1 MTINNY
7 FVIMISNILFIRS
20 EVLILSEFNQNND
33 RNVNQNNFFNPS
45 GVNPY
50 YPNNPYSYPP
60 QQRPV
65 LKKTAYVCSLLSF
78 VLGISSTLTVVFFTM
93 CLCIDALSSSDSP
106 VLSVIGFIFTFVF
119 APIPS
124 LVFGIIGLVQSKH
137 VFIQHA
143 ADKARVFSIIGIIL
157 SVLCCIS
164 FVVFC
169 VVAMYGLNSVYS

>member
-1 MTINNY
+1 MTVNNY
-7 FVIMISNILFIRS
+7 FVIMILNILFIRS

-50 YPNNPYSYPP
+50 YPNNIYSYPL

-124 LVFGIIGLVQSKH
+124 LVFGIIGL
-137 VFIQHA
+137 IQLKRVSIQYA
-143 ADKARVFSIIGIIL
+143 ADKEDARRG
-157 SVLCCIS
+157 
-164 FVVFC
+164 
-169 VVAMYGLNSVYS
+169 